1 MSLKYLKKHY
11 FSLKLRIEV
20 NKNSLTE
27 RTILFLL
34 TLLQNG
40 VLQKELPLRE
50 YDPHSRFTLINDQI
64 FLGTK
69 SPSDF

>member
-1 MSLKYLKKHY
+1 MYLKYLKKHY

-27 RTILFLL
+27 RAMLFLL
-34 TLLQNG
+34 TLLRNG

-50 YDPHSRFTLINDQI
+50 YDPHSRSTLINDQI